1 MIREA
6 KRGSGAA
13 EHCDKLA
20 PFQLTELHSLPQPGF
35 SQHNGLPRIKGLA
48 AVRHFDQTDDRFGS
62 FAPDDT
68 PTDGHGMSALPPI
81 ATELLR
87 RTELTLRA
95 NSDRTRRSKQLRYSM
110 LISGHEVAPTK

>member
-1 MIREA
+1 V
-6 KRGSGAA
+6 RGCGS
-13 EHCDKLA
+13 
-20 PFQLTELHSLPQPGF
+20 PT
-35 SQHNGLPRIKGLA
+35 
-48 AVRHFDQTDDRFGS
+48 DRFGS

-95 NSDRTRRSKQLRYSM
+95 KRRHMPCSNFGIGAGSLLRV
-110 LISGHEVAPTK
+110 LVAIRQAAAP

>member
-1 MIREA
+1 
-6 KRGSGAA
+6 
-13 EHCDKLA
+13 
-20 PFQLTELHSLPQPGF
+20 
-35 SQHNGLPRIKGLA
+35 
-48 AVRHFDQTDDRFGS
+48 VRHFDQTDDRFGS

-95 NSDRTRRSKQLRYSM
+95 ITDREQTQHSL
-110 LISGHEVAPTK
+110 

>member
-1 MIREA
+1 MLESA
-6 KRGSGAA
+6 WQHSGSKRIGQ
-13 EHCDKLA
+13 E
-20 PFQLTELHSLPQPGF
+20 
-35 SQHNGLPRIKGLA
+35 LA
-48 AVRHFDQTDDRFGS
+48 AVRGCGSPTDRFGS

-95 NSDRTRRSKQLRYSM
+95 KLGSRHGVTSKFKLVERSIL
-110 LISGHEVAPTK
+110 LV